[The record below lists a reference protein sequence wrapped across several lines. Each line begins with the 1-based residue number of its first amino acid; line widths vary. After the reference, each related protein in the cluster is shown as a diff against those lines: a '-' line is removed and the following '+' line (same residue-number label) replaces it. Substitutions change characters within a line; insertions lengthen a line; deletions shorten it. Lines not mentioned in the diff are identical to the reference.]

1 MMFFLFLLLCYLS
14 LAFSLAFAE
23 YLWSI
28 RPGRG
33 YRVCFVCRWVRARS
47 RRCRQCPHTLPL
59 NIFYFF
65 LCGYSEMMLMV
76 AAHALALTL
85 KKEEGKKLLAS
96 PSNFHSC
103 LLMSVLCAL
112 LFFRFNFFSPCTHEK
127 HYPESCEQRSNT
139 HTRTNTKKKQRPERR
154 RKMRREKNEVS
165 HHIAIHIRS
174 LLCTHRMVLWQHVCP
189 RRNHITTSESVY
201 RKKNIRKKKRKKA
214 KK

>member
-139 HTRTNTKKKQRPERR
+139 HTRTNTKKTAA
-154 RKMRREKNEVS
+154 RKKKKNETREKRSKPSYCYSHTESLVHSSNGTLAACMSASQS
-165 HHIAIHIRS
+165 HHDQRKRI
-174 LLCTHRMVLWQHVCP
+174 P
-189 RRNHITTSESVY
+189 
-201 RKKNIRKKKRKKA
+201 KKNIRKKKRKKA